1 MTTKKPLTRV
11 LRVITL
17 DELAHVYDR
26 STYHSNI
33 FGPQTFQFLLNF
45 EVLMLSS
52 FKVNK
57 NPVQIILIVG
67 LFINFIYLA
76 ISVARTIFE
85 SLFIAPF
92 LMKIHRLH

>member
-1 MTTKKPLTRV
+1 
-11 LRVITL
+11 
-17 DELAHVYDR
+17 
-26 STYHSNI
+26 
-33 FGPQTFQFLLNF
+33 
-45 EVLMLSS
+45 MLSS

-92 LMKIHRLH
+92 LMKIRRLH